1 MSECTDCERYK
12 KSAALWRNKA
22 YELAG
27 TSLPWKPNELYE
39 IELHSIKQL
48 DEYMGLIDKIA
59 KLDPKILLADGYD
72 DCLIGLAFREG
83 ELVALYSAE
92 RIIEKL
98 SEDMT
103 MEEAYEYFEFNIE
116 GAYVGPKT
124 PMFY

>member
-1 MSECTDCERYK
+1 MSECIDCERYK

-22 YELAG
+22 YEIAG
-27 TSLPWKPNELYE
+27 TSLPWKPIELYE
-39 IELHSIKQL
+39 IELSMIKKL

-103 MEEAYEYFEFNIE
+103 IEEAYEYFEFNIE
-116 GAYVGPKT
+116 GSYVGVKT

>member
-1 MSECTDCERYK
+1 MSECIDCERYK

-27 TSLPWKPNELYE
+27 TSLPWKPIELYE
-39 IELHSIKQL
+39 TELSMIKKL
-48 DEYMGLIDKIA
+48 DEHMGLIDKIA

-72 DCLIGLAFREG
+72 DCLIGLTFREG

-103 MEEAYEYFEFNIE
+103 IEEAYEYFEFNIE
-116 GAYVGPKT
+116 GSYVGVKT